1 MPNLFWCAMMPEAT
15 KKDYIKDG
23 LIYQGVPLYASPASV
38 ELPNGEFTVEVVNE
52 LIKEHTSSS
61 SYRPMFRMFHTGDGT
76 NQFGSLRNDG
86 LMLYMINNNTWAIT
100 ARPTGYTDIGVKR
113 TSTFVFDENKIRS
126 FYYNGELKAKEN
138 KATTALSRTDYN
150 NVYVE
155 TVYYNYFDVR
165 IYNRVLTPEEIAH
178 NYEIDKERFL
188 I

>member
-1 MPNLFWCAMMPEAT
+1 MDKINILGTEYSLEYLSSKEDKKLENL
-15 KKDYIKDG
+15 D
-23 LIYQGVPLYASPASV
+23 
-38 ELPNGEFTVEVVNE
+38 
-52 LIKEHTSSS
+52 
-61 SYRPMFRMFHTGDGT
+61 
-76 NQFGSLRNDG
+76 
-86 LMLYMINNNTWAIT
+86 
-100 ARPTGYTDIGVKR
+100 GYTDYYKKKIVIEKDFENR
-113 TSTFVFDENKIRS
+113 LFNENKIRS